1 MPSRTDNFQKFVK
14 QKKGSAVKEEIKQH
28 KKKEKKERAAAIN
41 EHFERKR
48 AERLQ
53 QRQQAPLRG
62 KAARPGKFSQK
73 ENEAPVAK
81 TGRPNKYPPKANEAP
96 VAKAARPN
104 KYPQKASETPAV
116 KAERPNKFAQKES
129 EAPAA
134 KAARPGKYS
143 QRTNE
148 KPVAKTA
155 RPTSFLPK
163 ENAAPAAKAARPNK
177 FPKKTNHAP
186 VSKTAG
192 ADASKK
198 KEAGGAS
205 IKNEVVRTSGEQM
218 PLNKYIAHGGVCSRR
233 DAAILVKEGKVS
245 VNGTLATDPGMKV
258 TPDDVV
264 TIGNKKITP
273 SRNFVYILLNKPKDY
288 ITTSEDPQGR
298 KTVLDLVRSA
308 TTERVYPVGRL
319 DRNTSGV
326 LLLTNDGE
334 LAQKLSHPKH
344 EVKKVYEVTLDR
356 ALTKGDMD
364 KIASG
369 ITLEDGFVAPDVIAY
384 ADAKDKSVIGV
395 EIHSGRN
402 RIVRRIFEHL
412 KYDVKALD
420 RVMYAGLTK
429 KDVQRG
435 TWRFLKDKEIRILKF
450 MNQSFVKVR
459 E

>member
-1 MPSRTDNFQKFVK
+1 MVCFFVFTFAPSLLFTVVKQQAFKKAHMPARTDNFQKFVK
-14 QKKGSAVKEEIKQH
+14 QKKGSAIKEEIKQE
-28 KKKEKKERAAAIN
+28 KKKEKKERAAAI
-41 EHFERKR
+41 EAHFERKR

-53 QRQQAPLRG
+53 KQQPAQTP
-62 KAARPGKFSQK
+62 AS
-73 ENEAPVAK
+73 APVK
-81 TGRPNKYPPKANEAP
+81 TGRPNKYPKKAVEAP
-96 VAKAARPN
+96 VKKEAPVVKKVVEKAANPN
-104 KYPQKASETPAV
+104 QFP
-116 KAERPNKFAQKES
+116 QKES
-129 EAPAA
+129 KGTKPGRDAE
-134 KAARPGKYS
+134 KA
-143 QRTNE
+143 T
-148 KPVAKTA
+148 T
-155 RPTSFLPK
+155 
-163 ENAAPAAKAARPNK
+163 
-177 FPKKTNHAP
+177 
-186 VSKTAG
+186 
-192 ADASKK
+192 
-198 KEAGGAS
+198 
-205 IKNEVVRTSGEQM
+205 EVM
-218 PLNKYIAHGGVCSRR
+218 PLNKYVAHGGICSRR
-233 DAAILVKEGKVS
+233 DAAILVKEGKVT
-245 VNGTLATDPGMKV
+245 VNGQTATDPGMKV
-258 TPDDVV
+258 SSTDVV
-264 TIGNKKITP
+264 MVGGKKIIP

-344 EVKKVYEVTLDR
+344 EVKKVYEVRLDR

-364 KIASG
+364 KIAAG

-384 ADAKDKSVIGV
+384 ADSKDKSIIGV

-402 RIVRRIFEHL
+402 RIVRRIFEHV

-420 RVMYAGLTK
+420 RVMFAGLTK

-435 TWRFLKDKEIRILKF
+435 KWRFLKEKEIRILKF